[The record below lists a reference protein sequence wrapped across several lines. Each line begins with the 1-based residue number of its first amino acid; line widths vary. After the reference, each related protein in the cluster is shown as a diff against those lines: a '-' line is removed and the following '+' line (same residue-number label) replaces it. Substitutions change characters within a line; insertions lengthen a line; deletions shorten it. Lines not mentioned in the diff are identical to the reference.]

1 MEERRLTKEE
11 TERRATSLLEYEEL
25 IRNEEIS
32 WRQKSRSLWL
42 KEGDRNTNFF
52 HKMANAHKRYNID
65 QLMIW
70 GGLSQDPGTIEGEI
84 VEYYRNLTNEE
95 KEMLQ
100 GGFEESEVLRCLK
113 LFATNKGPGPNGFT
127 MVFFIKCWEILK
139 QDIMLAF

>member
-1 MEERRLTKEE
+1 MEERRLTEE
-11 TERRATSLLEYEEL
+11 ERERRATSLLEYEEL

-52 HKMANAHKRYNID
+52 HKMANAHK
-65 QLMIW
+65 
-70 GGLSQDPGTIEGEI
+70 S
-84 VEYYRNLTNEE
+84 LTNEE

-113 LFATNKGPGPNGFT
+113 LFATNKGPGPDGFT

-139 QDIMLAF
+139 QDIMLARQTQKV